1 MPIFFFAI
9 DNGRYSTTDPK
20 GLEFRN
26 EEEAFR
32 EAVQATTEMAVD
44 EVPDGNDRTFRIVVL
59 NAHKQSLFECEL
71 NFKARRLSPD

>member
-32 EAVQATTEMAVD
+32 EAVQAITEMAVD

-59 NAHKQSLFECEL
+59 NAQSLFECEF